1 MKVPLTLAS
10 IIASLLAIPFLIPD
24 FNEGYSPTGALLF
37 NVNTS
42 EEIPRKTT
50 SFSGPEMIEKEI
62 QSPYGKFKVKI
73 NYDSIEQI
81 LYAPDKVIIVS
92 TNYNKT
98 EWKIQTKDIIL
109 SVSKTP
115 SKIVERCEM
124 ASGYIEVTNELGSI
138 SETNYGT
145 NFENMKSLCKN
156 TEKILQEWVERMEAM
171 KKQLFDLPPKIV
183 INEFYVDGNITF
195 NETNAT
201 QWVEL
206 YNHEIFDVN
215 LSGWIIVSKKTEN
228 GNTYNCSIFGIIPA
242 KGYLLVNCSEKLGKS
257 EGEII
262 LKKGE
267 EIIDR
272 VAYGS
277 FDDGNK
283 EDNAP
288 LPDDNNSTGRC
299 PNGNDTDND
308 KNDFSKMPATPLRAN
323 VC

>member
-1 MKVPLTLAS
+1 MLAT
-10 IIASLLAIPFLIPD
+10 IIASLLAIPFLIPELD
-24 FNEGYSPTGALLF
+24 ENYLPTGELLF
-37 NVNTS
+37 NVNIS
-42 EEIPRKTT
+42 EEIPGKTT
-50 SFSGPEMIEKEI
+50 SFSSPESIEKEM
-62 QSPYGKFKVKI
+62 QTPYGKFKAKI
-73 NYDSIEQI
+73 SYDSIEQT
-81 LYAPDKVIIVS
+81 LYAPDKVVIVF

-98 EWKIQTKDIIL
+98 EWRIQTKDIIL
-109 SVSKTP
+109 SISKTP
-115 SKIVERCEM
+115 SKIIERCEM
-124 ASGYIEVTNELGSI
+124 ASGYIEITNELGSI

-145 NFENMKSLCKN
+145 NFENMKLLCKE
-156 TEKILQEWVERMEAM
+156 TEKILQEWVEKMEAM

-201 QWVEL
+201 QWIEL
-206 YNHEIFDVN
+206 YNHEIFDMN
-215 LSGWIIVSKKTEN
+215 LNEWIIISRRSDT
-228 GNTYNCSIFGIIPA
+228 GNTYYNCSIFGIIPA
-242 KGYLLVNCSEKLGKS
+242 KGYLLVNCSDKLGKS

-262 LKKGE
+262 LKRGE

-283 EDNAP
+283 NDNAP

-308 KNDFSKMPATPLRAN
+308 KNDFSKMQATPLKAN
-323 VC
+323 EC